1 MRADTQ
7 RRTARP
13 IPQGLTAPHRQ
24 LLTARDLGHEMQVS
38 TPDYSGLARLSLGD
52 RPWPI
57 MICLLGNFR
66 LLVNGEALPIQAGS
80 KSELF
85 LTHLG
90 LEFGR
95 RVSREQLAQ
104 AIWPEREPALAAH
117 SLRTLAYR
125 IQKLLGT
132 ALQGTSPVLYED
144 RYYRLNIAAGIGV
157 DIACFD
163 ALVTAGDQ
171 LIRVGDT
178 EAALQAYRR
187 AASLYRG
194 ELALAADVQMVVERE
209 RLLARYLTLLAQLA
223 DHYYQVGNYDEC
235 LAYLWRLLAR
245 EPGREDAHRQVMRC
259 YVRRGE
265 RVMALHQYQVCVDI
279 LAAEYS
285 VGPEQ
290 ATIALTEQVRDC
302 PESI

>member
-1 MRADTQ
+1 M
-7 RRTARP
+7 
-13 IPQGLTAPHRQ
+13 H
-24 LLTARDLGHEMQVS
+24 
-38 TPDYSGLARLSLGD
+38 TPDYHSLARLCLGD
-52 RPWPI
+52 RPWPV

-66 LLVNGEALPIQAGS
+66 LLVDGEQIPIQAGS

-85 LTHLG
+85 LAYLG
-90 LEFGR
+90 LQFGR

-104 AIWPEREPALAAH
+104 TIWPERDPTLAAH

-125 IQKLLGT
+125 LHKLLGP
-132 ALQGTSPVLYED
+132 ALCDANPVLYED
-144 RYYRLNIAAGIGV
+144 RYYRLNLAAGIGV

-163 ALVTAGDQ
+163 ALLESGDQ
-171 LIRVGDT
+171 LMRARDRD
-178 EAALQAYRR
+178 AALQAYRR

-194 ELALAADVQMVVERE
+194 ELPLAADVQMVVERE

-223 DHYYQVGNYDEC
+223 DHYFQAGEYDEC
-235 LAYLWRLLAR
+235 LVFLWRLLAR

-265 RVMALHQYQVCVDI
+265 RVMALHQYQLCVDI
-279 LAAEYS
+279 LAAEY
-285 VGPEQ
+285 GIAPER
-290 ATIALTEQVRDC
+290 ATITLMEQVRDQ